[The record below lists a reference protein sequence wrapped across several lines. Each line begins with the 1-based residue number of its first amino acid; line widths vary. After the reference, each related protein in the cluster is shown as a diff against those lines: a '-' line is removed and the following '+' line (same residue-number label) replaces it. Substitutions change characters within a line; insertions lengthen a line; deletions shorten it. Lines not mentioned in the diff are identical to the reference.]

1 MVRKIL
7 DGMSIASFTL
17 SLTILLGGGYLYM
30 NRTSYINNA
39 LLTMQDQIIDIIK
52 SQIQIPSI
60 PNTTGPTLPFNR

>member
-52 SQIQIPSI
+52 SQINIPSV
-60 PNTTGPTLPFNR
+60 PSKTGNVLPF